1 MVNSFL
7 ATIGK
12 AIRSVNPEEVRGMAD
27 RTVHI
32 GLMASNETRLNE
44 MWFWLAPVEISE
56 AKRRTLAAVVHP
68 LGPQLPDMP
77 PPPARLDL
85 EIWES
90 GIPNRPDHAFV
101 FYPNN
106 RQQTVDDILGKHD
119 ELGLA
124 LSRHFLP
131 FRKTVSERIISA
143 ICNENVLFSI
153 TTSLPNIV
161 PSVLSLPFA
170 IGEFASDTAFLTV
183 NQLRM
188 AFLLAGAHD
197 HPIGYRQQKS
207 QVASVIAGAFGWRAI
222 AREVVSK
229 IPFGGGVIGKAG
241 IAYAGTW
248 VVGRSLER
256 LYRVG
261 GNLTYGERK
270 KVYSEGLERG
280 KRIAEKLMET
290 FRSAR
295 AKSPVKRPAKS

>member
-12 AIRSVNPEEVRGMAD
+12 AIRSVNPEEVRGMAN
-27 RTVHI
+27 RSVHI

-44 MWFWLAPVEISE
+44 MWFWLAPIGISE
-56 AKRRTLAAVVHP
+56 AKRQTLAAMVHP
-68 LGPQLPDMP
+68 LGPKLTDMP

-85 EIWES
+85 EIWE
-90 GIPNRPDHAFV
+90 GGMRDRPDRAFTY
-101 FYPNN
+101 YPNDPQ
-106 RQQTVDDILGKHD
+106 RTVDEILAKHD

-131 FRKTVSERIISA
+131 FRKTVSEKIISA
-143 ICNENVLFSI
+143 ICKENVMFSI
-153 TTSLPNIV
+153 TTSLPNIM

-170 IGEFASDTAFLTV
+170 VGEFASDTAFLTV

-197 HPIGYRQQKS
+197 RPIGYREQKA
-207 QVASVIAGAFGWRAI
+207 QVAGVIAGAFGWRAI
-222 AREVVSK
+222 AREAVSK

-241 IAYAGTW
+241 ISYAATW

-256 LYRVG
+256 LYKVG
-261 GNLTYGERK
+261 GNLTQGERK

-280 KRIAEKLMET
+280 KQIAEKLMET

-295 AKSPVKRPAKS
+295 VKK

>member
-12 AIRSVNPEEVRGMAD
+12 AIRSVNPEEVRGMAE
-27 RTVHI
+27 RAVQI
-32 GLMASNETRLNE
+32 GLMASSETRLNE
-44 MWFWLAPVEISE
+44 MWFWLAPVAISE
-56 AKRRTLAAVVHP
+56 AKRLTLAAMVHP
-68 LGPQLPDMP
+68 LGPELPGMP
-77 PPPARLDL
+77 APPARLDL
-85 EIWES
+85 EIWE
-90 GIPNRPDHAFV
+90 GGMPGKPDHAFTY
-101 FYPNN
+101 YPNN
-106 RQQTVDDILGKHD
+106 PQQTVDEILEKHD

-131 FRKTVSERIISA
+131 FRKTVSEKIISS
-143 ICNENVLFSI
+143 ICNENVMFSI
-153 TTSLPNIV
+153 TTSLPNIM
-161 PSVLSLPFA
+161 PSMLSLPFA
-170 IGEFASDTAFLTV
+170 VGEFASDTAFLTV

-197 HPIGYRQQKS
+197 HPVGYRQQKA

-241 IAYAGTW
+241 ISYAGTW

-270 KVYSEGLERG
+270 KMYSEGLERG
-280 KRIAEKLMET
+280 KQIAEKFMAA
-290 FRSAR
+290 FRAAR
-295 AKSPVKRPAKS
+295 VKK

>member
-7 ATIGK
+7 STIGK
-12 AIRSVNPEEVRGMAD
+12 AIRSVNPEEVRLMAD
-27 RTVHI
+27 RAVQV

-44 MWFWLAPVEISE
+44 MWFWLAPVEISQ
-56 AKRRTLAAVVHP
+56 AKRQTLAAMVHP
-68 LGPQLPDMP
+68 LGPDLPDMP

-85 EIWES
+85 EIWE
-90 GIPNRPDHAFV
+90 GGMRDKPAHAFTY
-101 FYPNN
+101 YPNN
-106 RQQTVDDILGKHD
+106 PQRTVDEILEKHD

-131 FRKTVSERIISA
+131 FRKTVSEKIISS
-143 ICNENVLFSI
+143 ICNENVLFSV

-197 HPIGYRQQKS
+197 RPIGYRQQKA

-222 AREVVSK
+222 ARELVSK

-241 IAYAGTW
+241 ISYAGTW
-248 VVGRSLER
+248 LVGRSLER

-261 GNLTYGERK
+261 GNLTPGERK
-270 KVYSEGLERG
+270 QVYSDGLMRG
-280 KRIAEKLMET
+280 KQIAEKLMDT
-290 FRSAR
+290 FRAAR
-295 AKSPVKRPAKS
+295 LKKQPVPHG

>member
-27 RTVHI
+27 REIHI
-32 GLMASNETRLNE
+32 GLMASTEASLNE

-56 AKRRTLAAVVHP
+56 TKRQILAGMVHP

-77 PPPARLDL
+77 PPPARLDIQ
-85 EIWES
+85 IWEA
-90 GIPNRPDHAFV
+90 GLRNKPADAFT
-101 FYPNN
+101 YYRNN
-106 RQQTVDDILGKHD
+106 PQQTVDDILAKHD
-119 ELGLA
+119 EFGIA
-124 LSRHFLP
+124 LSRHYLP
-131 FRKTVSERIISA
+131 FRKTVSQKIISA
-143 ICNENVLFSI
+143 VCNENVMFSV

-170 IGEFASDTAFLTV
+170 VGEFASDTAFLTM

-197 HPIGYRQQKS
+197 HPIGYRQQKA

-241 IAYAGTW
+241 ISYAGTW
-248 VVGRSLER
+248 VVGHSLER
-256 LYRVG
+256 LYKVG
-261 GNLTYGERK
+261 GNLTGTERK
-270 KVYSEGLERG
+270 KMYDEGIQRG
-280 KRIAEKLMET
+280 KQIAQKFLET
-290 FRSAR
+290 VRSAR
-295 AKSPVKRPAKS
+295 VKK

>member
-27 RTVHI
+27 REIHI
-32 GLMASNETRLNE
+32 GLMAATEASLNE

-56 AKRRTLAAVVHP
+56 TKRQILAAMVHP

-77 PPPARLDL
+77 PPPARLDIQ
-85 EIWES
+85 IWEA
-90 GIPNRPDHAFV
+90 GLRNKPADAFT
-101 FYPNN
+101 YYRNN
-106 RQQTVDDILGKHD
+106 PQQTVDDILAKHD
-119 ELGLA
+119 EFGIA
-124 LSRHFLP
+124 LSRHYLP
-131 FRKTVSERIISA
+131 FRKTVSHKIISA
-143 ICNENVLFSI
+143 VCNENVMFSV

-161 PSVLSLPFA
+161 PSVLALPFA
-170 IGEFASDTAFLTV
+170 VGEFASDTAFLTM

-197 HPIGYRQQKS
+197 HPIGYRQQKA

-241 IAYAGTW
+241 ISYAGTW
-248 VVGRSLER
+248 VVGHSLER
-256 LYRVG
+256 LYKVG
-261 GNLTYGERK
+261 GNLTGTERK
-270 KVYSEGLERG
+270 KMYDEGIQRG
-280 KRIAEKLMET
+280 KLIAQKFLET
-290 FRSAR
+290 VRSAR
-295 AKSPVKRPAKS
+295 VKK

>member
-27 RTVHI
+27 RSVHI
-32 GLMASNETRLNE
+32 GLMASSETRLNE
-44 MWFWLAPVEISE
+44 MWFWLAPVAISE
-56 AKRRTLAAVVHP
+56 AKRLTLAAMVHP
-68 LGPQLPDMP
+68 LGPELHGMP
-77 PPPARLDL
+77 APPARLDL
-85 EIWES
+85 EIWE
-90 GIPNRPDHAFV
+90 GGMPGKPDHAFTY
-101 FYPNN
+101 YPNN
-106 RQQTVDDILGKHD
+106 PQQTVDEILEKHD

-131 FRKTVSERIISA
+131 FRKAVSEKIINS
-143 ICNENVLFSI
+143 ICNENVMFSI

-161 PSVLSLPFA
+161 PSMLSLPFA
-170 IGEFASDTAFLTV
+170 VGEFASDTAFLTV

-197 HPIGYRQQKS
+197 HPVGYRQQKA

-241 IAYAGTW
+241 ISYAGTW
-248 VVGRSLER
+248 VVGRSLES

-270 KVYSEGLERG
+270 KMYSEGLERG
-280 KRIAEKLMET
+280 KQMAEKFMAS
-290 FRSAR
+290 FRDAR
-295 AKSPVKRPAKS
+295 VKK

>member
-27 RTVHI
+27 REIHI
-32 GLMASNETRLNE
+32 GLMASTEASLNE

-56 AKRRTLAAVVHP
+56 TKRQILAAMVHP

-77 PPPARLDL
+77 PPPARLDIQ
-85 EIWES
+85 IWEA
-90 GIPNRPDHAFV
+90 GLRNKPADAFT
-101 FYPNN
+101 YYRNN
-106 RQQTVDDILGKHD
+106 PQQTVDDILAKHD
-119 ELGLA
+119 EFGIA
-124 LSRHFLP
+124 LSRHYLP
-131 FRKTVSERIISA
+131 FRKTVSQKIISA
-143 ICNENVLFSI
+143 VCNENVMFSV

-170 IGEFASDTAFLTV
+170 VGEFASDTAFLTM

-197 HPIGYRQQKS
+197 HPIGYRQQKA

-241 IAYAGTW
+241 ISYAGTW
-248 VVGRSLER
+248 VVGHSLER
-256 LYRVG
+256 LYKVG
-261 GNLTYGERK
+261 GNLTGTERK
-270 KVYSEGLERG
+270 KMYDEGIQRG
-280 KRIAEKLMET
+280 KLIAQKFLET
-290 FRSAR
+290 VRSAR
-295 AKSPVKRPAKS
+295 VKK